1 MNWRKSE
8 MNEWLQL
15 LLLVVTFGLQYFL
28 AKRESVYWG
37 FLIPVIFIGTM
48 TYYVLAGQVKVLS
61 AFLVVVV
68 GVAFLMEE
76 WFRGRKDLKKER
88 TQELDKM
95 KSQDI

>member
-1 MNWRKSE
+1 
-8 MNEWLQL
+8 MNEWFQL
-15 LLLVVTFGLQYFL
+15 LLLVVTFGFQYFL
-28 AKRESVYWG
+28 AKRDSVYWG
-37 FLIPVIFIGTM
+37 FLIPAIFVVTM
-48 TYYVLAGQVKVLS
+48 TYFVLVGQVKVLS

-88 TQELDKM
+88 TQELNKM

>member
-1 MNWRKSE
+1 MS
-8 MNEWLQL
+8 EWLQL
-15 LLLVVTFGLQYFL
+15 LLIVITFGFQYFL
-28 AKRESVYWG
+28 SKRDSIYWG
-37 FLIPVIFIGTM
+37 FLIPAIFVAAM
-48 TYYVLAGQVKVLS
+48 TYFVLVGQLKVLT

-88 TQELDKM
+88 TQELNKM